1 MWPVHKWHD
10 TTKEII
16 DMIGVDKYN
25 ATYKFA
31 VVRNPWSKVV
41 SQYNYRIQTK
51 QNNLADSKIQFKEWL
66 FKTYGDH
73 KDKTLYD
80 DPKMF
85 QTQMWWLKDHE
96 EKVSL
101 DQIIRLENLKS
112 DFAEVSKIIG
122 ITSKVPHRNRSK
134 SVNYKSYFDAESKEL
149 VATFFKEDIEYFG
162 YSF

>member
-85 QTQMWWLKDHE
+85 QTQLWWLKNYE

-134 SVNYKSYFDAESKEL
+134 SVNYKSYFDAESKENHNL
-149 VATFFKEDIEYFG
+149 IFRGRD
-162 YSF
+162 